1 MYRDYREIELNG
13 LICFKNQ
20 LGLIYIYI
28 HIHIYTYIHIYIYYL
43 YTLYMFQKNRIMIL
57 ESVVNL

>member
-28 HIHIYTYIHIYIYYL
+28 L
-43 YTLYMFQKNRIMIL
+43 YTLYVSK
-57 ESVVNL
+57 ESNHD